1 MWLKCNVIARQN
13 PKQCQSNLSYRLLR
27 RTGGPAPQV
36 QAADRRSVKR
46 GVTLIEML
54 TVLGLLA
61 LLGGM
66 LVSMFGSIDQS
77 YRNVKASLDVYQTAR
92 VTLARVNREI
102 SATVFDNSGA
112 VTLGLKGSA
121 NDISFHTLYSLDSFS
136 SEDKSSDIVA
146 LRFAHDPN
154 NKKITRYL
162 KNSDGTNFPPLPVE
176 GVTGSD
182 LAEHVEQLTFEYFES
197 AADLENG
204 ISKSVWDSGAGADNK
219 LPSLIRIRLTVK
231 DSKGFIQPKDFESV
245 VYLKNAI

>member
-1 MWLKCNVIARQN
+1 MRLKCNV
-13 PKQCQSNLSYRLLR
+13 
-27 RTGGPAPQV
+27 GAPRN
-36 QAADRRSVKR
+36 DG

-61 LLGGM
+61 LLGGI
-66 LVSMFGSIDQS
+66 LVSMFGSMDQS

-102 SATVFDNSGA
+102 SAAVFDNSGTA
-112 VTLGLKGSA
+112 ALGLKGSA
-121 NDISFHTLYSLDSFS
+121 NDISFHTLYNVDSFS

-162 KNSDGTNFPPLPVE
+162 KNSDDTHFPALPVD
-176 GVTGSD
+176 GVSGND

-197 AADLENG
+197 AADLESG
-204 ISKSVWDSGAGADNK
+204 TFKSTWDSGAGADNK
-219 LPSLIRIRLTVK
+219 LPALIRIRLKVK
-231 DSKGFIQPKDFESV
+231 DSKGLIQPKDFESV